1 MSFGIEDAIHTANEL
16 ASQQAN
22 RHLTDVEI
30 LVLRGAWDKLEYDQ
44 IAAQNEYSTSY
55 ISKDAA
61 PKLWKLLSTALGEK
75 VRKSNFKEALKRSW
89 EESRTVSV
97 GCTERTNSEATNSR
111 TTKSKIID
119 CLESNLTENP
129 ILCNVYIERP
139 PIESMCCKAL
149 TQPGALIRIK
159 APKFMGKT
167 SLANYLSVELSALT
181 YRMVNLSFELADRN
195 THLTNLNKFLRWM
208 CLNISR
214 ELDLPS
220 QIDEMWDEDGIG
232 AKVSCTAYFEDY
244 LLTQSDSP
252 LILCL
257 DDVDLLFPHPEVYE
271 DFFGLLRSWYEKGKT
286 RQVWKKLRLIV
297 VHATDV
303 YIRLNI
309 NQSPFNVGLAI
320 ELPGFSVEQALDFA
334 QQSGL
339 TEDCAHIKALM
350 DWVGGHPYLLKQ
362 AFSYLKSH
370 QIAKLETLLAED
382 DMILDIYQNHLRE
395 QWVTL
400 QEQPQLTAAFSQVV
414 RSSQPVE
421 LDPMLAYQFQSM
433 GLVKASSYGVV
444 TRCRLYDEYFRK
456 HLG

>member
-1 MSFGIEDAIHTANEL
+1 MSFGIEEAIQTANQL
-16 ASQQAN
+16 AYRQAN
-22 RHLTDVEI
+22 RYLTDVEI

-61 PKLWKLLSTALGEK
+61 PKLWKLLSSSLGEK

-89 EESRTVSV
+89 EESRTVSA
-97 GCTERTNSEATNSR
+97 GCSEIPDSEARNPRITS
-111 TTKSKIID
+111 SKKID
-119 CLESNLTENP
+119 YLESNPTENP

-139 PIESMCCKAL
+139 PVESICCKAL

-167 SLANYLSVELSALT
+167 SLANYLSAELSAST
-181 YRMVNLSFELADRN
+181 YRTVNLSFELADRY
-195 THLTNLNKFLRWM
+195 THLTDLNKFLRWM

-214 ELDLPS
+214 EMDLPS
-220 QIDEMWDEDGIG
+220 QIDEIWDEDGIG

-244 LLTQSDSP
+244 LLTQSDTP

-286 RQVWKKLRLIV
+286 RRIWKKLRLMV

-320 ELPGFSVEQALDFA
+320 ELPEFSTEQAQDFA

-339 TEDCAHIKALM
+339 REEDAQVEALM
-350 DWVGGHPYLLKQ
+350 NWVGGHPYLLKQ

-370 QIAKLETLLAED
+370 PMVTLASLLSEENTIFAV
-382 DMILDIYQNHLRE
+382 YQNHLRE
-395 QWVTL
+395 QWMTL
-400 QEQPQLTAAFSQVV
+400 QEKPQLAAAFNQVV

-421 LDPMLAYQFQSM
+421 LDPMLTYQLQSM
-433 GLVKASSYGVV
+433 GLVKAVSHGVV
-444 TRCRLYDEYFRK
+444 TRCRLYEEYFKK

>member
-1 MSFGIEDAIHTANEL
+1 MSFGIEEAIHTANRL
-16 ASQQAN
+16 ASRQAN

-30 LVLRGAWDKLEYDQ
+30 SVLRGAWDKLEYDQ

-55 ISKDAA
+55 ISKDTA
-61 PKLWKLLSTALGEK
+61 PKLWKLLSSALGEK
-75 VRKSNFKEALKRSW
+75 VRKSNFKEALKRNW
-89 EESRTVSV
+89 EESRTVSA
-97 GCTERTNSEATNSR
+97 GCSERIDSEARNPGIPNS
-111 TTKSKIID
+111 KVID
-119 CLESNLTENP
+119 CLESNPTENP

-139 PIESMCCKAL
+139 PVESMCCKAL
-149 TQPGALIRIK
+149 TKPGALIRLK

-167 SLANYLSVELSALT
+167 SLANYLLAELSALT
-181 YRMVNLSFELADRN
+181 YRTVNLSFELADRN
-195 THLTNLNKFLRWM
+195 THLTDLNKFLRWM

-220 QIDEMWDEDGIG
+220 QIDEIWDEDGIG
-232 AKVSCTAYFEDY
+232 SKVSCTAYFEDY
-244 LLTQSDSP
+244 LLSQPDSP

-286 RQVWKKLRLIV
+286 RRVWKKLRLIV
-297 VHATDV
+297 VHTTDV

-320 ELPGFSVEQALDFA
+320 ELPEFSAEQAQDFA

-339 TEDCAHIKALM
+339 TEDCAQVEALM

-362 AFSYLKSH
+362 AFSYLKSRL
-370 QIAKLETLLAED
+370 IATLEILLAEENT
-382 DMILDIYQNHLRE
+382 ILAVYQNHLRE

-400 QEQPQLTAAFSQVV
+400 QEKPKLTAAFNEVV
-414 RSSQPVE
+414 RSSQPVK
-421 LDPMLAYQFQSM
+421 LDPILTYQLQSM
-433 GLVKASSYGVV
+433 GLIKASSNGVV